1 MLLRT
6 FKIILALLVAS
17 LPLSAQ
23 IIMRSELNPYTLSAD
38 ATARTHSQRST
49 HIEFAPQAVASSF
62 GQITREQIVEVPQS
76 WLDEVVMIHI
86 EGAGEAYTLSIN
98 GSVVAQCEDSL
109 TPSDYNISPYLR
121 VGSNT
126 ITIVSRPSSL
136 AQLEEGVSAPQGS
149 RLAGSYIYT
158 QNRLRILDYELTLTE
173 LDNGKDGQLF
183 IDVIVENGFNYP
195 ETIEVGFDVYDP
207 AGKLL
212 DFSTSQKTLEGNS
225 TDTIRFTPYLYGA
238 EKYRWNPSAAPAM
251 QMVGR
256 PSGRVATSAPYSVM
270 LFTKRTGVSSGY
282 IPFTVGYAPIQYQDG
297 KLQLWGSEVVLR
309 AAKYNVSNDKKK
321 SESELKALRAQG
333 YNTIEPDYP
342 QPIWFYEM
350 CDNIGLWVVEQAA
363 INAPSN
369 GENRAVGGTPS
380 NDPALVGEYLE
391 RVQKMYYRT
400 RNFSCVVAYSLGGE
414 SGNGYNMYKAYQW
427 LRSVEAVRPIIYSG
441 AAGEWNNDSLKI
453 ER

>member
-6 FKIILALLVAS
+6 FKITIVLLILT
-17 LPLSAQ
+17 LSATAQ
-23 IIMRSELNPYTLSAD
+23 IITRSELNPYLLRAD
-38 ATARTHSQRST
+38 ASSRSHSNTSN
-49 HIEFAPQAVASSF
+49 HIEFAPQATASSF
-62 GQITREQIVEVPQS
+62 GQITREQILEVPQS
-76 WLDEVVMIHI
+76 WLDEVAMIHI
-86 EGAGEAYTLSIN
+86 EGVGSAYTLSIN
-98 GSVVAQCEDSL
+98 GSVVVECEDSF

-121 VGSNT
+121 VGSNV
-126 ITIVSRPSSL
+126 ITIASRPSVL
-136 AQLEEGVSAPQGS
+136 AQLEEGVSVPQGG
-149 RLAGSYIYT
+149 RLEGSYIYT
-158 QNRLRILDYELTLTE
+158 QNRLRILDYQLELIE

-183 IDVIVENGFNYP
+183 IDVVVENGFNYP

-212 DFSTSQKTLEGNS
+212 DFSTSKKTLEGNS
-225 TDTIRFTPYLYGA
+225 IDTIRFPPYLYGA

-256 PSGRVATSAPYSVM
+256 PSGRVAISPPYSVM

-282 IPFTVGYAPIQYQDG
+282 IPFAVGYAPIQYQDG

-309 AAKYNVSNDKKK
+309 AAKYNASSDKKM

-350 CDNIGLWVVEQAA
+350 CDKVGLWVIDKAA
-363 INAPSN
+363 INAPSYS
-369 GENRAVGGTPS
+369 EDRAVGGTPS
-380 NDPALVGEYLE
+380 NDPALVDEYLE

-414 SGNGYNMYKAYQW
+414 SGNGYNMYKAYEW
-427 LRSVEAVRPIIYSG
+427 LRSVEAVRPIIYGG
-441 AAGEWNNDSLKI
+441 AAGEWNSDSLKI